1 MPQLKELK
9 KIYNKS
15 YFPPCLSIRFYDTI
29 ISDIKTRDFFMSK
42 GWDSGMLKKLK
53 ALVGKGL
60 STAEMGK
67 KLGMSKNAVVGK
79 LNRLGWNAKA
89 SEVVEK
95 KPAKSTK
102 EKPTA
107 KTAKAPAK
115 KAAPVKKTVAKK
127 APVKVADKKA
137 VAKKPVVKKA
147 EKPVKKETVKKEK
160 VAEKNTK
167 PAKKEA
173 VKVVEKP
180 VIKTASK
187 KTQKDLA
194 LHELLIQHALQMA
207 SLKPNQCRW
216 PIGDPDSDNFHFC
229 GETVFAGKPYCYEH
243 CRQAYQF
250 TPPKKK

>member
-1 MPQLKELK
+1 
-9 KIYNKS
+9 
-15 YFPPCLSIRFYDTI
+15 
-29 ISDIKTRDFFMSK
+29 MSK
-42 GWDSGMLKKLK
+42 GWDSNMLKKLK

-89 SEVVEK
+89 SEVADKKSAKSSKAKATAKPAKTTAKKAAPAKKTAAKKVPAKPVAKKAIAKKPLAKKVEK
-95 KPAKSTK
+95 KPTKKVAVKKAPAK
-102 EKPTA
+102 PA
-107 KTAKAPAK
+107 KPAK
-115 KAAPVKKTVAKK
+115 KAAVKEVA
-127 APVKVADKKA
+127 
-137 VAKKPVVKKA
+137 
-147 EKPVKKETVKKEK
+147 
-160 VAEKNTK
+160 
-167 PAKKEA
+167 
-173 VKVVEKP
+173 KP

-187 KTQKDLA
+187 KTKKDLA

-207 SLKPNQCRW
+207 NLKPNQCRW